1 MKTRKRM
8 AAAALCVLAAAGGS
22 LCAQSIAEDMARDM
36 ARFRQ
41 KQMADM
47 RQFTEERLTDMAQ
60 YRDSLNARYADFLE
74 KTWES
79 FSLFRQGRSFA
90 PMPEP
95 PVCDPRDSVPPD
107 DVEVPVIELE
117 PLPPV
122 APAPVTVDPA
132 LPEPTPEPV
141 PVESK
146 KMIAAQFFGT
156 RVQVT
161 AAGGTC
167 GRLSGVSE
175 REVAAY
181 WKSLSAMPVASW
193 MADAQRLG
201 QELKLDDWGNFQLM
215 NTLFKAYLPGG
226 TENERVVFQTF
237 MLNQL
242 GYKAKIGR
250 AQSDLF
256 VLLATSNGLEN
267 TPYFIISER
276 SGKVRYYVINPQ
288 HRNLSEVQTCAAE
301 YGGDEGCRAMNLAE
315 MSLPDLSSDMETK
328 ELRFGNRTYA
338 IDCNRNRINYY
349 ATYPCVDFSI
359 YVNAPVDKPTLD
371 CLREELLLQ
380 VTGKS
385 QEEAVNFLLHWVQSA
400 FLYKTDSDQFGYE
413 KWNFAEETIVS
424 AYSDCDDRAVL
435 FAQLVR
441 NLLGMKVVLV
451 YYPGVHLATAVHFD
465 NQQATG
471 SYITVGDQKYLICD
485 PTYVGADVG
494 MAMPDLCN
502 SSVEIIRLRDNR

>member
-1 MKTRKRM
+1 MECMKTRKRM
-8 AAAALCVLAAAGGS
+8 AAAALCVLSAAGGS
-22 LCAQSIAEDMARDM
+22 LCAQSMAEDMAK
-36 ARFRQ
+36 FRQ
-41 KQMADM
+41 KQLADM
-47 RQFTEERLTDMAQ
+47 RKFTEERLTDMTQ
-60 YRDSLNARYADFLE
+60 YRDSINARYADFLE
-74 KTWES
+74 KSWES
-79 FSLFRQGRSFA
+79 FRLLRQGRSFA

-95 PVCDPRDSVPPD
+95 PVCDPHDSVPPD
-107 DVEVPVIELE
+107 DVELPVIELE

-122 APAPVTVDPA
+122 APTPVTVDPA
-132 LPEPTPEPV
+132 LPEPIPEPV

-146 KMIAAQFFGT
+146 KMIAAHFFGT

-161 AAGGTC
+161 AAGGAC

-193 MADAQRLG
+193 IADAQRLG
-201 QELKLDDWGNFQLM
+201 RELKLDDWGNFQLM

-250 AQSDLF
+250 AQSDLV

-267 TPYFIISER
+267 TSYFSVSER

-301 YGGDEGCRAMNLAE
+301 YGGGDDSRAMNLAE

-349 ATYPCVDFSI
+349 ETYPCVDFSI
-359 YVNAPVDKPTLD
+359 YANAPVDKPTLD
-371 CLREELLLQ
+371 CLREELLPQ
-380 VTGKS
+380 VAGKS
-385 QEEAVNFLLHWVQSA
+385 QEEAVNFLLHWVQSS
-400 FLYKTDSDQFGYE
+400 FLYKTDPDQFGYE

-424 AYSDCDDRAVL
+424 AYCDCDDRAVL
-435 FAQLVR
+435 FAQLVK

-465 NQQATG
+465 NSRTTG
-471 SYITVGDQKYLICD
+471 NHIAVGNQKYLICD
-485 PTYVGADVG
+485 PTYIGADVG
-494 MAMPDLCN
+494 MAMPDLRN
-502 SSVEIIRLRDNR
+502 TSVEIIRLEDNR